1 MQRQQ
6 ELYEKS
12 KSTYDKASRG
22 GLKVKEPPAAK
33 PGSPAAK
40 AGTSPSKK
48 ATAAGTGFL
57 LLAFLQI
64 VVYQ

>member
-22 GLKVKEPPAAK
+22 GLKVKEPPASSAK
-33 PGSPAAK
+33 PGSPAVK
-40 AGTSPSKK
+40 AGASPKK
-48 ATAAGTGFL
+48 ATAAGTGV
-57 LLAFLQI
+57 QR
-64 VVYQ
+64 